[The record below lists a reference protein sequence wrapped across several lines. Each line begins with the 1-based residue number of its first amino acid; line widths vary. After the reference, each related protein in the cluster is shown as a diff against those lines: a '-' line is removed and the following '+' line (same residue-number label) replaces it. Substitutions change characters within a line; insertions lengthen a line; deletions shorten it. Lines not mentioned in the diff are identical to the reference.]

1 MEKVVKIIVLLKQT
15 PDTEAKINLIG
26 QGETIDETGMKS
38 KMLLQVHDEL
48 VFSVSDKK
56 EVEAITKIM
65 EESVSLEVPNKVDA
79 ELGKNWGE
87 SMS

>member
-1 MEKVVKIIVLLKQT
+1 
-15 PDTEAKINLIG
+15 
-26 QGETIDETGMKS
+26 
-38 KMLLQVHDEL
+38 
-48 VFSVSDKK
+48 
-56 EVEAITKIM
+56 M